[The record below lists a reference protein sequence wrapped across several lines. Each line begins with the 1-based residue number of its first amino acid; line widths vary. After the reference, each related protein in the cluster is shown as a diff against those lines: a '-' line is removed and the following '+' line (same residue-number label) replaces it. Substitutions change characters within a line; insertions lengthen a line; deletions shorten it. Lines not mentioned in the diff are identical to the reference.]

1 MVCPDIVVLCGIVW
15 CYVSIVALC
24 GGPLCIHGRGLNV
37 SLQLVLQ
44 PLSTHI
50 HIIITIIII
59 IITTVILLLVTII
72 ITITIIVI
80 ILVINA
86 QAPVFYLPT
95 SLSWSI
101 IHNIS
106 LALYLNE
113 I

>member
-15 CYVSIVALC
+15 CYPGIVALC

-59 IITTVILLLVTII
+59 TIITIIILLVTI
-72 ITITIIVI
+72 TIIAI

-86 QAPVFYLPT
+86 QAAVFYLPT
-95 SLSWSI
+95 S
-101 IHNIS
+101 
-106 LALYLNE
+106 
-113 I
+113 